1 MKIIKSLWILSFLAC
16 FAVILLT
23 YANMPVNVK
32 VGNVAQNGFSI
43 LRDNYFYLA
52 LGIFLGLNII
62 LNIAGKAIQF
72 VPKEGII
79 IPNKKKW
86 LTNVNTIKEMFF
98 LVKAW
103 TRGLALILN
112 LFLCSFFGII
122 YNQNSEGNF
131 MLGWTLYLIA
141 GMIAAWFLYF
151 FVLFFSKPTHLK
163 KEFSAK

>member
-1 MKIIKSLWILSFLAC
+1 MKMIKSLWVLSFLAC

-23 YANMPVNVK
+23 YANMPISVNIGENSANSFTVSR
-32 VGNVAQNGFSI
+32 N
-43 LRDNYFYLA
+43 NYFYLA
-52 LGIFLGLNII
+52 TGLFLLLNII
-62 LNIAGKAIQF
+62 LNIAGKSIQF

-86 LTNVNTIKEMFF
+86 LTNVNTVKELFF

-112 LFLCSFFGII
+112 LFLCTFYAII

-131 MLGWTLYLIA
+131 MLGWTLYMIA
-141 GMIAAWFLYF
+141 GMITAWFLYF
-151 FVLFFSKPTHLK
+151 FVLFFSNPANLK
-163 KEFSAK
+163 KELSGK